1 LSIRNKKTPI
11 IAIFTCSKF
20 HTKSIAMP
28 SINGL
33 YIKGTSK
40 TPDVDFSSGVIQLSG
55 RSIPEDAVA
64 FYQPLIR
71 WVEAYIQNPEKLT
84 KVNFRIEYINS
95 GSNRFIYS
103 ILKLFDECHRK
114 GHNVA
119 ITWYYE
125 EDDDTIRSLG
135 KDFQSLLKV
144 PIQLVEVVQ

>member
-1 LSIRNKKTPI
+1 MSSIT
-11 IAIFTCSKF
+11 
-20 HTKSIAMP
+20 
-28 SINGL
+28 GL

-40 TPDVDFSSGVIQLSG
+40 TPEIDFSSGVIQLSG

-71 WVEAYIQNPEKLT
+71 WVATYAEKPEKFT

-95 GSNRFIYS
+95 GSNRFIYA
-103 ILKLFDECHRK
+103 IFKLLDECFSK
-114 GHNVA
+114 GYDIS

-125 EDDDTIRSLG
+125 EDDDTIKGLG

-144 PIQLVEVVQ
+144 PIKLVEVV